1 VSLKPSQLEQN
12 RACAL
17 DRIVNQ
23 WNSEYLQLHED
34 GVAKRP
40 APAHERT
47 RYSHWMPSDT
57 MCRNVERTSSCMK
70 TGSPSA
76 ARPRMSAMPELGSSN
91 TTGPLPRALP
101 SAMATARPARLS
113 PAGDMHFSTCSV
125 RRYMGSS
132 NTTGP
137 SPGALPSAMATA
149 HPAGISP
156 EVGFRV

>member
-1 VSLKPSQLEQN
+1 MSLKPSQLEQN
-12 RACAL
+12 RVCVL
-17 DRIVNQ
+17 DRIINQ

-34 GVAKRP
+34 GVANRR

-57 MCRNVERTSSCMK
+57 MCRNVDHTSSCMK

-113 PAGDMHFSTCSV
+113 PAGDMHLSMCSV
-125 RRYMGSS
+125 RLYMGSS
-132 NTTGP
+132 TP
-137 SPGALPSAMATA
+137 PAPRPVPYPQQWIWRIPPGSRL
-149 HPAGISP
+149 
-156 EVGFRV
+156 R